1 MSSPFRLEV
10 LRFLVAGA
18 ANTVA
23 TYAVYLALL
32 PLLNYQFAY
41 SIAFV
46 IGIVASYVLNTRYVF
61 RVAGSLRRFVAYPLV
76 YLAQYL
82 VGLGVLHAAVALFG
96 VPQRWAL
103 LASIAVS
110 VPLTFFLSRVIL
122 KTGATERID

>member
-1 MSSPFRLEV
+1 
-10 LRFLVAGA
+10 
-18 ANTVA
+18 
-23 TYAVYLALL
+23 
-32 PLLNYQFAY
+32 
-41 SIAFV
+41 
-46 IGIVASYVLNTRYVF
+46 
-61 RVAGSLRRFVAYPLV
+61 
-76 YLAQYL
+76 